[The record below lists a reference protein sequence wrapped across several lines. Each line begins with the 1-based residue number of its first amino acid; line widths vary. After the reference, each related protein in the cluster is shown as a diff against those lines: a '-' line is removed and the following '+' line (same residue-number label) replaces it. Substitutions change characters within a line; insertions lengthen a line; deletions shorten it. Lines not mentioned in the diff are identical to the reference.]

1 MGGFGSRYPSYANYK
16 SETMN
21 IGRRYSTGNPPDF
34 RDFDLNGVMR
44 SQQLVQHHSDEKI
57 PMKSDLL
64 VTPGYYSQT
73 STDLQPRP
81 T

>member
-1 MGGFGSRYPSYANYK
+1 
-16 SETMN
+16 
-21 IGRRYSTGNPPDF
+21 
-34 RDFDLNGVMR
+34 LNGVMR